1 MFPCI
6 SLAQK
11 YKGMDEITQS
21 PENQD
26 WEPAPIRI
34 GADPSAD
41 DPKVHLVLA
50 VQVGLSLLFALFG
63 SMVFA
68 AIAML
73 AGWDMSALN
82 SNFPADAGVEMR
94 WQMRLMLGIGHLTTF
109 LVAGLATVMMFYK
122 GDSRYNPSWPVYL
135 RVQKMPSFQILGLAL
150 LLMLVSIP
158 LVLFAYSINKMLPIP
173 ESWHLMET
181 QTTEALK
188 GLLQMNTP
196 LELLG
201 NLTIIALLPAIGEEL
216 VFRGVLQ
223 QQLLRRLKNPWTA
236 LIVSACIFSFIHFQF
251 EGFLPRVM
259 LGFILGW
266 LYWKTRN
273 FWVPVAAHF
282 FNNGL
287 QVFGQYLYGQKVST
301 IDFEQDIEVPWFA
314 AVISAFMVFVVARL
328 IYKLKD

>member
-1 MFPCI
+1 
-6 SLAQK
+6 
-11 YKGMDEITQS
+11 MDEFTQS

-34 GADPSAD
+34 GDGPAVD

-50 VQVGLSLLFALFG
+50 VQIGMSLLLALFG
-63 SMVFA
+63 GMLFA
-68 AIAML
+68 AIATL
-73 AGWDMSALN
+73 AGWDTSSLN
-82 SNFPADAGVEMR
+82 GNFPANASVELR
-94 WQMRLMLGIGHLTTF
+94 WEMRLMLGIGHFTTF
-109 LVAGLATVMMFYK
+109 LVAALATIMMFYK
-122 GDSRYNPSWPVYL
+122 GRSPYNPSWSAYL
-135 RVQKMPSFQILGLAL
+135 RIQKVPSFQVVGLAL

-158 LVLFAYSINKMLPIP
+158 FVLFSFSLNKMLPIP
-173 ESWHLMET
+173 ESWHLMES
-181 QTTEALK
+181 QTDEALK
-188 GLLQMNTP
+188 GLLQMNNP
-196 LELLG
+196 VELLG
-201 NLTIIALLPAIGEEL
+201 NLVIIALLPAIGEEL

-223 QQLLRRLKNPWTA
+223 QQLLRRMENPWMA
-236 LIVSACIFSFIHFQF
+236 LLVSACVFSFIHFQF
-251 EGFLPRVM
+251 EGFLPRAL

-266 LYWKTRN
+266 LYWKTQN

-314 AVISAFMVFVVARL
+314 AVLSAFMVFVVARL